1 MSNMFNKFKSWLRC
15 HLFNLLKDDIKGLIV
30 REVCHLDPP
39 TSVKEGTWV
48 VNAKLLERPRAQD
61 VRWAPHRTIENSLD
75 VRYLGASSTKKA
87 CVPSPPAEVDVREY
101 LLGRPEALL

>member
-1 MSNMFNKFKSWLRC
+1 MVLIRKVRNWFRRT
-15 HLFNLLKDDIKGLIV
+15 LFNLLKDDIRGLIIQ
-30 REVCHLDPP
+30 EVCHLDPP

-75 VRYLGASSTKKA
+75 VRYLGASTTKKS
-87 CVPSPPAEVDVREY
+87 CIPCPPEGTDIRQY